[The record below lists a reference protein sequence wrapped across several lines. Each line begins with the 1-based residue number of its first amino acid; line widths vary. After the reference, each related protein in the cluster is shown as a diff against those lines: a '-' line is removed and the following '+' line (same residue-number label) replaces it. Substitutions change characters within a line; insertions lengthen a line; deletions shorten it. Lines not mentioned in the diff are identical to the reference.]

1 MSRSPSADATA
12 APAPLPISGLQRPLQ
27 VALVYLRAQGGG
39 DFFADT
45 PFCLAASEL
54 RAAGHGATVYEVV
67 FARGDTERSAG
78 LLDALIDRLR
88 ETAVDL
94 VVVEHL
100 WQPALVDAVA
110 AMGARLVLTEPD
122 AELGRRVD
130 FRLQHMTS
138 HRQPLHDLVAT
149 LQHGGDLRRLPN
161 LWVELPGMAAPERC
175 GPEIAHPEVPDAL
188 RPFAPALDVVQ
199 IGERVAEDGSVPP
212 LRKTLDTNKGCPF
225 SAPVAENPA
234 FSQVPMPA
242 HGVTMAGCSFC
253 FMGGDYKA
261 LAWRQ
266 AVPLHLDQI
275 AWYQEHLPRAIGRP
289 LDEVVLR
296 DQHAIRYL
304 PQLLQGAIDRGLAP
318 LGLLVPGRGDAILR
332 FGPELRAAAEI
343 AAGTGFWFCIYLI
356 GFESFSQPQL
366 DLYNK
371 GVTVQ
376 EYADALRQL
385 RALHH
390 THPDSFRL
398 YAYGSSSFV
407 LWNPWT
413 TLDDLDATT
422 AFARR
427 EAVWALAHGIG
438 DTRLRLYR
446 HLPLWW
452 KAKHDGLLATTVD
465 EADAGASWTGY
476 AAATPWRAADG
487 RLARCEELASQLLRA
502 CRPSEAL
509 GALETASAWTRRRW
523 PEPLPPLGREEL
535 ATQPAWQAD
544 RAEIAAFVAAWQSL
558 RQGWQR
564 GIGGTAEPGTAP
576 EPAASTTPP
585 PGAPLDARQ
594 RAAARTVL
602 LGRGCNN
609 DCLRCTGEHAV
620 HDDDLDRLLARVG
633 EAARFQG
640 DRVVLTGR
648 EPLLLRGLPRLL
660 RAAKAEGARS
670 IEVVT
675 NGRALAISGVAAR
688 LAAAGC
694 DVVTVKRHRLG
705 DDDEDVETA
714 TPGAGAQMWAGVA
727 RLQIEA
733 PRIALRLLLV
743 PTPRGWSELE
753 ALVERAAALGARGVT
768 VRVLAGNAPVDGLE
782 QAQRDLARALATA
795 SRLGIHHEVEGF

>member
-1 MSRSPSADATA
+1 MSGADAERGA
-12 APAPLPISGLQRPLQ
+12 DPALVVAGLQRPLAI
-27 VALVYLRAQGGG
+27 ALVYLRAQGGG

-54 RAAGHGATVYEVV
+54 RAAGHSAKVYEVF
-67 FARGDTERSAG
+67 FARGDPARSAA
-78 LLDALIDRLR
+78 LLAELVELLR
-88 ETAVDL
+88 VSAVDL

-100 WQPALVDAVA
+100 WQPEFVDAVM
-110 AMGARLVLTEPD
+110 AMGAQLLLTEPD
-122 AELGRRVD
+122 AELGRRID
-130 FRLQHMTS
+130 FRLQHLTS

-149 LQHGGDLRRLPN
+149 LQQGGDLRALAN
-161 LWVELPGMAAPERC
+161 LWVELLGMREPLRC
-175 GPEIAHPEVPDAL
+175 GPEIAHPTIADAL
-188 RPFAPALDVVQ
+188 RPFAPVLDVVQ
-199 IGERVAEDGSVPP
+199 LGDRIAEDGSQPP
-212 LRKTLDTNKGCPF
+212 TRKTLDTNKGCPF

-242 HGVTMAGCSFC
+242 QGVTMAGCSFC

-275 AWYQEHLPRAIGRP
+275 AWYQAQMPAQLGRS

-318 LGLLVPGRGDAILR
+318 VGLLLPGRGDAILR
-332 FGPELRAAAEI
+332 FGAELRAAAEI

-356 GFESFSQPQL
+356 GFESFSQAQL

-376 EYADALRQL
+376 EYADALQQL
-385 RALHH
+385 RALHLD
-390 THPDSFRL
+390 HPDSFRL
-398 YAYGSSSFV
+398 YAHGSSSFV

-413 TLDDLDATT
+413 TLEDLEATT

-452 KAKHDGLLATTVD
+452 KAKHDGLLATDLD
-465 EADAGASWTGY
+465 EGDAGATWTGY

-487 RLARCEELASQLLRA
+487 RLARCEELASQLLRQ

-509 GALETASAWTRRRW
+509 GALETATAWTRRRW

-535 ATQPAWQAD
+535 ATHADWQAD
-544 RAEIAAFVAAWQSL
+544 RAEIAACVAGWCALRQAWQ
-558 RQGWQR
+558 RRPQQ
-564 GIGGTAEPGTAP
+564 
-576 EPAASTTPP
+576 ASTAQA
-585 PGAPLDARQ
+585 APRVDHSSRQ

-602 LGRGCNN
+602 LGRWCNN
-609 DCLRCTGEHAV
+609 DCLRCVGEHAV
-620 HDDDLDRLLARVG
+620 HDDDIDRLLVQVRA
-633 EAARFQG
+633 AARASA
-640 DRVVLTGR
+640 DRVVITGR
-648 EPLLLRGLPRLL
+648 EPLLVKGLPGLL

-670 IEVVT
+670 VEVVT
-675 NGRALAISGVAAR
+675 NGRALAIAGVATR

-694 DVVTVKRHRLG
+694 DAVTVKRHRLH
-705 DDDEDVETA
+705 DADEDLETA
-714 TPGAGAQMWAGVA
+714 TPGAGVQMWTGVA
-727 RLQIEA
+727 RLRTEA
-733 PRIALRLLLV
+733 PRLALRLLLV
-743 PTPRGWSELE
+743 PTPLGWSELE
-753 ALVERAAALGARGVT
+753 SLVQRAAELGAQGVT
-768 VRVLAGNAPVDGLE
+768 IRVLAGNTPADGFDE
-782 QAQRDLARALATA
+782 AQRALAQAQATA
-795 SRLGIHHEVEGF
+795 NRLGLRTEVEGF

>member
-1 MSRSPSADATA
+1 MSSATPAR
-12 APAPLPISGLQRPLQ
+12 APLPIAGLHRPLR

-54 RAAGHGATVYEVV
+54 RRAGHGATVYEVV
-67 FARGDTERSAG
+67 FARGDAARSAAR
-78 LLDALIDRLR
+78 LDELIAQLR
-88 ETAVDL
+88 AAAVDL

-100 WQPALVDAVA
+100 WQLALVDAVQ

-122 AELGRRVD
+122 AELGRRID
-130 FRLQHMTS
+130 FRLQHLTS

-149 LQHGGDLRRLPN
+149 LQDGGDLRTLAN

-175 GPEIAHPEVPDAL
+175 GPERAHPEVPDAL
-188 RPFAPALDVVQ
+188 RPFEPVLDVVQ
-199 IGERVAEDGSVPP
+199 IGARIAEDGSLPP

-234 FSQVPMPA
+234 FSQVPMPSE
-242 HGVTMAGCSFC
+242 GVTMAGCSFC

-266 AVPLHLDQI
+266 AVPIHLDQI
-275 AWYQEHLPRAIGRP
+275 AWYQAHLPAALGRP

-318 LGLLVPGRGDAILR
+318 LGVLVPGRGDAILR
-332 FGPELRAAAEI
+332 FGDELRAAAEI

-376 EYADALRQL
+376 EYADALDQL
-385 RALHH
+385 RALHRA
-390 THPDSFRL
+390 HPDSFRL
-398 YAYGSSSFV
+398 YAHGSSSFV

-413 TLDDLDATT
+413 TLDDIDATT

-452 KAKHDGLLATTVD
+452 KARHDGLLASSAEDHDT
-465 EADAGASWTGY
+465 GAAWTGY

-487 RLARCEELASQLLRA
+487 RLARCEELASQLLRH

-509 GALETASAWTRRRW
+509 GALEAATAWTRQRW
-523 PEPLPPLGREEL
+523 PTPLPPLGREEL
-535 ATQPAWQAD
+535 AADAAWQDD
-544 RAEIAAFVAAWQSL
+544 RAEIAACVQAWTAL
-558 RQGWQR
+558 RRSWQR
-564 GIGGTAEPGTAP
+564 GG
-576 EPAASTTPP
+576 PP
-585 PGAPLDARQ
+585 PREHGARKA
-594 RAAARTVL
+594 AAARTVL
-602 LGRGCNN
+602 LGRACNN
-609 DCLRCTGEHAV
+609 DCVRCAGDHAV
-620 HDDDLDRLLARVG
+620 HDDVAERLLLAVRH
-633 EAARFQG
+633 AAAAHPERI
-640 DRVVLTGR
+640 VLTGR
-648 EPLLLRGLPRLL
+648 EPLLIRELPRLL
-660 RAAKAEGARS
+660 RAGRDAGARS

-675 NGRALAISGVAAR
+675 NGRALAIAGVAAR

-694 DVVTVKRHRLG
+694 DALAVKRHRLH
-705 DDDEDVETA
+705 DDDEDAATR

-727 RLQIEA
+727 RLRIEA
-733 PRIALRLLLV
+733 PGVALRLLLV
-743 PTPRGWSELE
+743 PTPRGWSELG
-753 ALVERAAALGARGVT
+753 ALVQRAADVGARGVT
-768 VRVLAGNAPVDGLE
+768 IRVLAGNAE
-782 QAQRDLARALATA
+782 LAEADAAGQALAAAVATA
-795 SRLGIHHEVEGF
+795 ARLGLACEVEGF